1 MTAAKK
7 TTEVIEIKPV
17 DKRIVNLRIVGDTPI
32 IFHNWSEKAKKE
44 MLDSMMGK
52 SGKVK
57 KREPKNPVGEFATS
71 LYWMDGTPNVGYQ
84 DWDEETFEQ
93 YANGA
98 RFGFPASAFK
108 SAALSAAYRLGYTKN
123 KVGLTGAFF
132 IRGEGMNQLVEI
144 KSDTIPM
151 MREDPVRVQMSTD
164 LRYRAYFQNW
174 WADLEIQY
182 DANGILSL
190 TDIVNIINLGGQTVG
205 AGEWRI
211 EKSGQ
216 FGMYHVE
223 TT

>member
-1 MTAAKK
+1 MAATKK

-17 DKRIVNLRIVGDTPI
+17 DNRIVKLRIVGDTPI

-44 MLDSMMGK
+44 MLDAMQGK
-52 SGKVK
+52 KMK

-71 LYWMDGTPNVGYQ
+71 LYWMDGTPKVDYK
-84 DWDEETFEQ
+84 DWDEDTYEQ
-93 YANGA
+93 YAQGA
-98 RFGFPASAFK
+98 RFGFPAVAFK
-108 SAALSAAYRLGYTKN
+108 NAALSAAYRLGYSKN

-164 LRYRAYFQNW
+164 LRYRGYFENW
-174 WADLEIQY
+174 HADLEIKY

-190 TDIVNIINLGGQTVG
+190 SDIVNMINLGGQTVG

-216 FGMYHVE
+216 YGMYHVE
-223 TT
+223 TI

>member
-1 MTAAKK
+1 MAVAKK

-17 DKRIVNLRIVGDTPI
+17 DSRIVKLRIVGDTPI

-44 MLDSMMGK
+44 MLDGMQGK
-52 SGKVK
+52 KMK
-57 KREPKNPVGEFATS
+57 KRPPKNPVGEFATS
-71 LYWMDGTPNVGYQ
+71 LYWMDGTPNVDYQ
-84 DWDEETFEQ
+84 DWNEDVYEQ
-93 YANGA
+93 YADGA
-98 RFGFPASAFK
+98 RFGFPAVAFK
-108 SAALSAAYRLGYTKN
+108 NAALSAAYRLGYSKN

-164 LRYRAYFQNW
+164 LRYRGYFENW
-174 WADLEIQY
+174 YADLEVQY

-190 TDIVNIINLGGQTVG
+190 SDIVNMINLGGQTVG

-216 FGMYHVE
+216 YGMYHVE
-223 TT
+223 TI